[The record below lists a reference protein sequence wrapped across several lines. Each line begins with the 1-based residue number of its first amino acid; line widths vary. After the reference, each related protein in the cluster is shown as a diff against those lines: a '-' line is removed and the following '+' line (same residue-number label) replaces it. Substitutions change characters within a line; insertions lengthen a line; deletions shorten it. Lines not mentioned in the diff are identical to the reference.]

1 VLSLTEPSVPTLSGR
16 PAVASPS
23 TSREEFGRIFR
34 EHAPFAW
41 RTLRR
46 LGVDARETDDACQD
60 VFVVVQRKLGQFE
73 GRSSLKTW
81 IYGVCL
87 KVASDYRRRASS
99 RRETLHA
106 SFPDRAA
113 EGGPHAALE
122 RKEALRLLDALLDGL
137 DEDKRAVFVLYEIEQ
152 LSMRE
157 VAEIVACPAQTAYAR
172 LYAARRQ
179 VQQSAEAMAGGGQ

>member
-1 VLSLTEPSVPTLSGR
+1 MPASVAR
-16 PAVASPS
+16 ASPS
-23 TSREEFGRIFR
+23 RDELGRIFR

-41 RTLRR
+41 RALRR
-46 LGVDARETDDACQD
+46 LGVDAREVDDACQD
-60 VFVVVQRKLGQFE
+60 VFVVVQRKLGEFE

-87 KVASDYRRRASS
+87 RVASDYRRRASS
-99 RRETLHA
+99 RRETLEPSPRDGA
-106 SFPDRAA
+106 G
-113 EGGPHAALE
+113 EGGPHAELE

-137 DEDKRAVFVLYEIEQ
+137 DDDKRAVFVLYEVEQ

-157 VAEIVACPAQTAYAR
+157 VAEVVGCPAQTAYAR

-179 VQQSAEAMAGGGQ
+179 VQQSAEAMAGGGRR